1 MQETDFLELYKWGY
15 DDMTIDIL
23 RQDMVAAMKA
33 KDKETKDAISSLIA
47 AVKKAAIDEGV
58 RDDIPETLVDKII
71 LKELKSIKE
80 QIDTCPDERAEL
92 KAEYTKTY
100 EIVQKYAPKVL
111 SEDEIKEIIKT
122 KYSDALATKNR
133 GMIMKAVMGELNGKA
148 DGKLINQVV
157 TELCK

>member
-1 MQETDFLELYKWGY
+1 
-15 DDMTIDIL
+15 MTIEKL

-47 AVKKAAIDEGV
+47 AVKKVAIDEGV
-58 RDDIPETLVDKII
+58 REDIPESLVDKVI

-100 EIVQKYAPKVL
+100 EIVEKYAPAVL
-111 SEDEIKEIIKT
+111 TEAEIKAIIET
-122 KYSDALATKNR
+122 KFADVLATKNK
-133 GMIMKAVMGELNGKA
+133 GLVMKAAMGELNGKA
-148 DGKLINQVV
+148 DGKVINQIVS
-157 TELCK
+157 ELCK

>member
-1 MQETDFLELYKWGY
+1 
-15 DDMTIDIL
+15 MTIEKL

-47 AVKKAAIDEGV
+47 AVKKVAIDEGV
-58 RDDIPETLVDKII
+58 REDIPEALVDKVI

-100 EIVQKYAPKVL
+100 EIVKAYAPKVL
-111 SEDEIKEIIKT
+111 SESEIKEIIET
-122 KYSDALATKNR
+122 KFSDVLATKNK
-133 GMIMKAVMGELNGKA
+133 GLVMKAAMAELNGKA
-148 DGKLINQVV
+148 DGKVISQIVS
-157 TELCK
+157 ELCK